1 MANSALQAAQ
11 VLVIELHIPAVH
23 QILVQSI
30 LQGEDGLGVIRSFD
44 HALGRQQ
51 LWTTPSQRHL
61 AIEWLDS
68 LPEDLGCRV
77 TGEWIWHERP

>member
-1 MANSALQAAQ
+1 
-11 VLVIELHIPAVH
+11 
-23 QILVQSI
+23 
-30 LQGEDGLGVIRSFD
+30 VIRSFD

-61 AIEWLDS
+61 AIDWLDS